1 MFSTRGLFMIAGA
14 AGLLAGFSLSQHRQR
29 ERQRVASR
37 AKPEP
42 VQTWEGEGGAV
53 PLHTGRTAQQVWP
66 VAIALLVLV
75 PLVVR
80 WRRDL
85 DVLSVDDDVARVL
98 GVQLERTRLG
108 LLVVTALLTAA
119 SVSAIGIVGF
129 VGLIAPHLARS
140 LVGSRHSRVV
150 PVAVL
155 LGALLVSVADT
166 LGRSV
171 IAPAQIPAGLLTAMI
186 GAPYFISLLW
196 RTRRSAV

>member
-1 MFSTRGLFMIAGA
+1 
-14 AGLLAGFSLSQHRQR
+14 
-29 ERQRVASR
+29 
-37 AKPEP
+37 
-42 VQTWEGEGGAV
+42 
-53 PLHTGRTAQQVWP
+53 
-66 VAIALLVLV
+66 
-75 PLVVR
+75 
-80 WRRDL
+80 
-85 DVLSVDDDVARVL
+85 
-98 GVQLERTRLG
+98 
-108 LLVVTALLTAA
+108 VTALLTAA